1 MTAGSS
7 NRDAGNSGTARRRP
21 VLVTG
26 GAGFIGC
33 NLSDRLAR
41 EGHDVLVFDA
51 LMRPGVDANL
61 AWLKRRHPARIS
73 VALADVRDQAAVA
86 EAAREASAVFHLAAQ
101 VAVTTSLEDP
111 CRDFDVNVR
120 GTLLL
125 LEALRQ
131 RRDRIPFIFASTN
144 KVYGDLGGMEL
155 ERAGDAY
162 LPRDGYARTHGIG
175 EDQPLSLHTPYGCS
189 KGAADQYVL
198 DYARSFGL
206 PTVAMR
212 MSCIYGPH
220 QLGTEDQGWV
230 AHFTRSALAEQPITI
245 YGDGCQVRDVLH
257 VADAVGAYLTAWK
270 RIAVARGNVFNL
282 GGGPANAV
290 SLLQV
295 VSEIASLTGRPI
307 DTNFA
312 DWRASDQ
319 RYYVSDIRRVQRM
332 LGLPQPTHWRD
343 GLRDL
348 CRWMQEETATNTPV
362 AATENLAVEAA
373 ELS

>member
-1 MTAGSS
+1 MTAA
-7 NRDAGNSGTARRRP
+7 RFIQEPRKAIPTRRRP

-33 NLSDRLAR
+33 NLADRLAQ

-51 LMRPGVDANL
+51 QIRPGVDANL
-61 AWLKRRHPARIS
+61 AWLKRLHPARIS
-73 VALADVRDQAAVA
+73 AELADIRDESAVA
-86 EAAREASAVFHLAAQ
+86 TAAREASAVFHLAAQ
-101 VAVTTSLEDP
+101 VAVTTSLDDP
-111 CRDFDVNVR
+111 YRDFDINVR

-144 KVYGDLGGMEL
+144 KVYGDLGEIEL
-155 ERAGDAY
+155 ERVGDAY
-162 LPRDGYARTHGIG
+162 VPRQSYTRTHGIG

-198 DYARSFGL
+198 DYARSFGM
-206 PTVAMR
+206 PTVVMR
-212 MSCIYGPH
+212 MSCIYGQR
-220 QLGTEDQGWV
+220 QLGTEDQGWI
-230 AHFTRSALAEQPITI
+230 AHFLRSALAGKPITI

-257 VADAVGAYLTAWK
+257 VDDAVGAYLAAW
-270 RIAVARGNVFNL
+270 RHIATARGNVFNL
-282 GGGPANAV
+282 GGGPDNAV

-295 VSEIASLTGRPI
+295 VSEIGTLVGRPL
-307 DTNFA
+307 DVDFA
-312 DWRASDQ
+312 DWRSSDQ
-319 RYYVSDIRRVQRM
+319 RYYVSDIRRAARM
-332 LGLPQPTHWRD
+332 LDLPAPRHWRE

-348 CRWMQEETATNTPV
+348 WHWLREEAPPSEQVAPAAPV
-362 AATENLAVEAA
+362 PEAA

>member
-1 MTAGSS
+1 MTADGIIRGPGS
-7 NRDAGNSGTARRRP
+7 AGPRRRP

-41 EGHDVLVFDA
+41 EGHDVLVLDA

-61 AWLKRRHPARIS
+61 AWLKQRHPARIS
-73 VALADVRDQAAVA
+73 AVVADVRDEAAVTA
-86 EAAREASAVFHLAAQ
+86 AAREASAVFHLAAQ

-111 CRDFDVNVR
+111 CRDFDINVR

-131 RRDRIPFIFASTN
+131 RHDRVPFIYASTN
-144 KVYGDLGGMEL
+144 KVYGDLGGLEL
-155 ERAGDAY
+155 ERVGDSY
-162 LPRDGYARTHGIG
+162 LPREPYTREHGID

-206 PTVAMR
+206 PTVVLR
-212 MSCIYGPH
+212 MSCIYGPR

-230 AHFTRSALAEQPITI
+230 AHFVRSAIRREPITV
-245 YGDGCQVRDVLH
+245 YGDGAQVRDLLH
-257 VADAVGAYLTAWK
+257 VDDAIAAYLAAW
-270 RIAVARGNVFNL
+270 RRLAVARGNVFNL

-290 SLLQV
+290 SVLEV
-295 VSEIASLTGRPI
+295 ISEVGALTGQPLEMG
-307 DTNFA
+307 FA

-319 RYYVSDIRRVQRM
+319 RYYVSDIRRAARM
-332 LGLPQPTHWRD
+332 LQLSEPRHWRD

-348 CRWMQEETATNTPV
+348 YHWMQAEAP
-362 AATENLAVEAA
+362 AAQQTRAVPMEAVG
-373 ELS
+373 LS